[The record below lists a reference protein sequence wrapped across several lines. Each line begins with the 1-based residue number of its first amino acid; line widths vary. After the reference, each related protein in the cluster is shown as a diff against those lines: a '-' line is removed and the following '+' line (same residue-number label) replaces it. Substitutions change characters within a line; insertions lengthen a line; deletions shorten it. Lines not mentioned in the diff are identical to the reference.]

1 MPMYDPPVEGES
13 RKERRSRWRSNAMT
27 TALLVVVLF
36 IVAGMLWV
44 TFVVAPDVAL
54 WSRP

>member
-13 RKERRSRWRSNAMT
+13 RKERHSRWRSNAMT
-27 TALLVVVLF
+27 TVLLAT
-36 IVAGMLWV
+36 VACIMTVMLWV
-44 TFVVAPDVAL
+44 IFVVAPDVAS